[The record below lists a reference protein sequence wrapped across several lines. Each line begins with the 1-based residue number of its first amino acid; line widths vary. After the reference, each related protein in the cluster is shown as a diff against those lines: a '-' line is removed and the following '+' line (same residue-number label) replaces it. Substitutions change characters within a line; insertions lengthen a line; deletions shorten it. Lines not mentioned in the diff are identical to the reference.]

1 MSASGCLVLP
11 LLPLLPQPLPE
22 NPATGSSAAPA
33 TPRKR
38 LKFGEVQTLARDP
51 MAKAQ
56 GFNQVSLPLD
66 PSFFSERH
74 RCLEAYDLRV
84 LSCHVLRDSP
94 ITEDLG

>member
-1 MSASGCLVLP
+1 MSALGCLVLP

-22 NPATGSSAAPA
+22 NPATGSSAVPA

-38 LKFGEVQTLARDP
+38 LRFGEVQTLARDP

-66 PSFFSERH
+66 PSFSQSATGALRRMTSE
-74 RCLEAYDLRV
+74 CSAV
-84 LSCHVLRDSP
+84 MS
-94 ITEDLG
+94 